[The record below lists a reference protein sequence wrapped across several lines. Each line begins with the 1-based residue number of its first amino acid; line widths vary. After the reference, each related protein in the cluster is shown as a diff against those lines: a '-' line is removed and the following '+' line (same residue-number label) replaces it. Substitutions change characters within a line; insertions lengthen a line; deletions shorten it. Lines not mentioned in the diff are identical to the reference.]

1 MRWLYTPFEVP
12 HRLRAIVRARELSVI
27 VLALVVGVL
36 AGLVVAAMGEAV
48 GLLHV
53 MFFGLDPGERLSGR
67 GTLNPIYAFL
77 TPCLGGLA
85 FGLVTAY
92 VTRRRGTEVDP
103 IEANA
108 LHGGRMSLRGSLIVA
123 AQTVWSSGVGASV
136 GLEAGY
142 TQLASG
148 IASKI
153 GQAFRLRRSDM
164 RVLVGCGAAAAI
176 AGAFGAPL
184 GGAFYGFE
192 LIIGSY
198 SIASLAPVGMAALVG
213 YLTAQAFAPDRLGI
227 ETGAVSSLAVH
238 DVVIAGGVGLLAAMF
253 GIALMRGVAACE
265 RLFSRLGVRPALR
278 PMIGGMVVGLLAMV
292 SPQVMSS
299 GHGALHLT
307 GIFKLPLATIAM
319 ILALKALASIVSLGT
334 GFRGGLFFAS
344 LLLGALGGQLFAV
357 GLNAVY
363 PALHRRSRR
372 LCHHRHGRA
381 VGLGDRR
388 AAHHDVH
395 RAGDDRRPVAD
406 DRGADRGDRLDAGD
420 ARILRLFVHHLA
432 LPSTR
437 RDHPQRCRRRLDQ
450 GPERR
455 ADDALGRAHDA
466 GGDTD
471 LGLSRGLSA
480 RFDQSGDRG
489 GRGRPLRR
497 HGDRGGSARRRNCRR
512 AASVREILHHA
523 DHVLLPQMTAQEA
536 ITAFDRYEAEAL
548 AVVEFDRTPAG
559 DRPAQRGARL
569 AALFR
574 RLGAAAARIA
584 GRDVRRARLGGVLRP
599 AGEPFGRRR
608 DGHRPAEEIPLRE
621 AAAGGAQEIALAGG
635 FHAFRHYVDA
645 EFVREPD
652 GGAHDRRVVGTGAVH
667 R

>member
-12 HRLRAIVRARELSVI
+12 HRLRAIVRARESSVI

-108 LHGGRMSLRGSLIVA
+108 LHGGRMSLRGSLVVA

-227 ETGAVSSLAVH
+227 ETGAVSSVAVH

-278 PMIGGMVVGLLAMV
+278 PMIGGMVVGLLAIV

-357 GLNAVY
+357 GLNAIY
-363 PALHRRSRR
+363 PALHPDPDAFAIIGMGALSVSVIGGPLTMTFIALETTGDLWLTTAVLIAVIVSMQVTREFFGYSFTTWRFHLRGETIRSAADVGWIRDLNVGQMMR
-372 LCHHRHGRA
+372 SDVRTTPVETPISAFREAFPLGSTNQAIA
-381 VGLGDRR
+381 VDEDGHYAGMVIV
-388 AAHHDVH
+388 AEAH
-395 RAGDDRRPVAD
+395 APELPAS
-406 DRGADRGDRLDAGD
+406 GA
-420 ARILRLFVHHLA
+420 
-432 LPSTR
+432 
-437 RDHPQRCRRRLDQ
+437 
-450 GPERR
+450 
-455 ADDALGRAHDA
+455 
-466 GGDTD
+466 
-471 LGLSRGLSA
+471 
-480 RFDQSGDRG
+480 
-489 GRGRPLRR
+489 
-497 HGDRGGSARRRNCRR
+497 
-512 AASVREILHHA
+512 VREILHHA

-548 AVVEFDRTPAG
+548 AVVESIESRQVMGLLSEAHALRRYSDASER
-559 DRPAQRGARL
+559 QRREL
-569 AALFR
+569 
-574 RLGAAAARIA
+574 LG
-584 GRDVRRARLGGVLRP
+584 
-599 AGEPFGRRR
+599 E
-608 DGHRPAEEIPLRE
+608 
-621 AAAGGAQEIALAGG
+621 
-635 FHAFRHYVDA
+635 
-645 EFVREPD
+645 
-652 GGAHDRRVVGTGAVH
+652 T
-667 R
+667 